1 MSTATVTRKSST
13 NRACSPALKLGSSIR
28 TESESS
34 SLTLYLREIA
44 QQPLLN
50 REEELALAERISRGD
65 LEAKAQL
72 AQSNLRLV
80 VSMARRYLGA
90 GLPLVDLIQEG
101 NLGLLEAVEKFRG
114 AKNCRFSTYACWW
127 IRQAITRAIAN
138 KSRTV
143 RLPVHLHDLVLRYQR
158 LSAKS
163 LGENKAALGLA
174 QACEIL
180 MPTEN
185 KELRKSLQKLSP
197 ADQAAH
203 RERLAKLTE
212 LKFTRL
218 LMTAQEP
225 LSLEAPLQMD
235 SFESCL
241 GDLVPATDCEF
252 AKAWERQEWSDLM
265 SHLTEKELRIVH
277 CRFGLAGQEEKT
289 LNDLAAEYGVSRES
303 IRQIEIKAIQKL
315 RDAAFRGGYCLN

>member
-1 MSTATVTRKSST
+1 MSTATATKISSK
-13 NRACSPALKLGSSIR
+13 NRACSPAWKLGGNLR
-28 TESESS
+28 TEAESS
-34 SLTLYLREIA
+34 SLSLYLKEIS

-50 REEELALAERISRGD
+50 RHEELALAARIAQGD
-65 LEAKAQL
+65 AEAKAHL

-101 NLGLLEAVEKFRG
+101 NLGLLEAVEKFQG

-158 LSAKS
+158 LSSKS
-163 LGENKAALGLA
+163 LGENETELGLA

-185 KELRKSLQKLSP
+185 KELRKSVKKLSP
-197 ADQAAH
+197 EQQAAH
-203 RERLAKLTE
+203 RERLAKLAE
-212 LKFTRL
+212 LKMTRL
-218 LMTAQEP
+218 LLTAQEP

-241 GDLVPATDCEF
+241 GDLVPASDCEF

-265 SHLTEKELRIVH
+265 SHLSEKELRIVH
-277 CRFGLAGQEEKT
+277 CRFGLDGEEEKT
-289 LNDLAAEYGVSRES
+289 LNDLACEYGVSRES

-315 RDAAFRGGYCLN
+315 REAAFRGGYCLN